1 MPIDFN
7 QAVRADGSVNLADLA
22 GQAVR
27 TPARWP
33 ALLLFGY
40 RQRRAV
46 GELAGFLDRFISTLD
61 PSVE

>member
-7 QAVRADGSVNLADLA
+7 QAVRADGTVNLADLA